1 MQRLDHI
8 LEAASETL
16 LPHIGFGQVLVMQQL

>member
-1 MQRLDHI
+1 MYTAADIVVELI

-16 LPHIGFGQVLVMQQL
+16 AAGASY